1 MRILLISDIHAN
13 LEALEACLKAA
24 PAHDYV
30 FNLGDVVG
38 YGASPNEVTVISR
51 ELGKVFVRG
60 NHDKACTGVTGV
72 QDFNATAA
80 TAALWT
86 MHNLKPDNLE
96 WLSKLPAGPI
106 HITELPVGE
115 PAGNDGA
122 APEAAQRQTLAVPLE
137 CVHGSPIDEDEY
149 LLDLKDAVGS
159 LVHQE
164 ALITFFGHSHI
175 QGAFSGNGAEWMGL
189 RPDYKTDDDPETF
202 EMGLRKD
209 YRYLINPGSIGQPR
223 DNDWRAAFALYDTE
237 AGNII
242 FHRVPYDI
250 KTTQKKI
257 MDAKLPERLAI
268 RLQIGR

>member
-13 LEALEACLKAA
+13 LEALEACLKSA
-24 PAHDYV
+24 PAYDHV
-30 FNLGDVVG
+30 FNLGDIVG
-38 YGASPNEVTVISR
+38 YGASPNEVTAIAR
-51 ELGKVFVRG
+51 GLGKVFVRG

-86 MHNLKPDNLE
+86 MHHLTPDHLE
-96 WLSKLPAGPI
+96 WLRKLPAGPVLI
-106 HITELPVGE
+106 NQLSGA
-115 PAGNDGA
+115 AGNDGA
-122 APEAAQRQTLAVPLE
+122 SPTTALPASISLATPVE

-159 LVHQE
+159 LVHQQ
-164 ALITFFGHSHI
+164 AKITFFGHSHI
-175 QGAFSGNGAEWMGL
+175 QGAFCGNGAEWMGL
-189 RPDYKTDDDPETF
+189 RPEYQNDDEPETF
-202 EMGLRKD
+202 ELGLRKD

-237 AGNII
+237 AANIT

-250 KTTQKKI
+250 KTTQEKI
-257 MDAKLPERLAI
+257 REAKLPERLAI
-268 RLQIGR
+268 RLQLGR

>member
-30 FNLGDVVG
+30 FNLGDIVG
-38 YGASPNEVTVISR
+38 YGASPNEVTAISR

-72 QDFNATAA
+72 QDFNTTAA

-86 MHNLKPDNLE
+86 MHHLQPDNLE
-96 WLSKLPAGPI
+96 WLRKLPSGPV
-106 HITELPVGE
+106 HITQLPLAEPASAGE
-115 PAGNDGA
+115 PPAT
-122 APEAAQRQTLAVPLE
+122 PPHTLAVPVE

-159 LVHQE
+159 LVHQS

-189 RPDYKTDDDPETF
+189 RPDYKTDDEPETF
-202 EMGLRKD
+202 VMGLRKD

-223 DNDWRAAFALYDTE
+223 DNDWRAAFAIYDTE
-237 AGNII
+237 AGNIT
-242 FHRVPYDI
+242 FHRVPYDL